1 MEVLIQW
8 ELLFSAW
15 VQNLGL
21 WLEYPMQA
29 FSFLG
34 NEMFFLL
41 IMPAIYWSF
50 DPLLGFRAGMMLVIS
65 GGLNSALKMFFHTP
79 RPYWVDPNIKAFSA
93 EASFGLPSGHAQTAA
108 SIWGMLGKL
117 IHKKGSLIIAA
128 IVIFLIGLSRIYL
141 GVHFLHDVL
150 TGWLIGILILIIYLK
165 LEKPIGL
172 WLQKRTLLAQVLYAF
187 LFSACILI
195 LGLAAQSTSS
205 SWSVP
210 AEWISLAVAASGK
223 APDPYNL
230 EGVLTIAG
238 VAFGFTAGFA
248 WWRSKNGFEQIP
260 SGTGKRLARYGIGL
274 TGILVHYLGLG
285 AIFPDEPFLL
295 GAALRYLRYA
305 LIGAWVTALAPWC
318 FNQLH
323 LG

>member
-1 MEVLIQW
+1 MEGLIQW

-15 VQNLGL
+15 VQSLGQ
-21 WLEYPMQA
+21 WLEFPMQV

-41 IMPAIYWSF
+41 IMPAIYWSL
-50 DPLLGFRAGMMLVIS
+50 DPVLGFRAGMMLVIS

-79 RPYWVDPNIKAFSA
+79 RPYWVDTNIKAFSA

-108 SIWGMLGKL
+108 SIWGMLGKMVQ
-117 IHKKGSLIIAA
+117 KRGSLLIAGV
-128 IVIFLIGLSRIYL
+128 VIFLIGLSRIYL

-150 TGWLIGILILIIYLK
+150 SGWLIGILILILYLK
-165 LEKPIGL
+165 LEKPIGK
-172 WLQKRTLLAQVLYAF
+172 WLERRTLWAQVMYAF
-187 LFSACILI
+187 LFSACILM
-195 LGLAAQSTSS
+195 LGLWAQNSSS

-210 AEWISLAVAASGK
+210 AEWSSLAIAASGK
-223 APDPYNL
+223 APDPFNL

-248 WWRSKNGFEQIP
+248 WWRSKTGIEQIHY
-260 SGTGKRLARYGIGL
+260 GTGKRLARYGIGL
-274 TGILVHYLGLG
+274 VGILILYLGLG
-285 AIFPDEPFLL
+285 FIFPDEPYLL

-305 LIGAWVTALAPWC
+305 LIGGWVTAFAPWC
-318 FNQLH
+318 FKQLH
-323 LG
+323 LA